1 MQALCN
7 RLGDLPRAAA
17 RQFGLRE
24 AVALEAT
31 RLSFEALSARVDD
44 VARGLMAAGVQSG
57 DRILIFV
64 PNCIQWLLAFYAV
77 ASVGAVAVPVN
88 TRFRRND
95 LAYLVE
101 QSGASTLIVSDQVPG
116 IDAPAMVREILALQD
131 KNTLPGQAFPA
142 LRLLIST
149 SDQAERPAL
158 AWPQLI
164 EMGQA
169 ITSQALDARRQA
181 VAPGDPALILYT
193 SGTTGA
199 PKGAVHSH
207 AMLRTVADGA
217 NRLGI
222 TSRDVMLLFMPL
234 FHSMGLYLAGMMFLV
249 SGARLVLS
257 ARFDAGI
264 ELERIERERVSVTF
278 GFDTHFHDLLAHREF
293 SERDRSSLR
302 IAMVPAGSPGA
313 EPIAR
318 RVNRELC
325 RSFSG
330 YGSSECG
337 TGIALSFLDASE
349 DERCLGSG
357 FPMPG
362 YEYRVCDPATDAE
375 LPPNTLGE
383 LRVRGYGVM
392 LEYFGNPVQ
401 TQAAFDC
408 DGFFKTGDSAL
419 IDEAGF
425 LRYVGR
431 YKDMLKVGGENVD
444 PAEVEAFLC
453 QIPGLESARVT
464 GLPDTRLGEAPVVCV
479 LEGSHAPD
487 LDAIRQHC
495 SGRIASFKIPR
506 VVVRI
511 PAFPMTVTGKLQRA
525 ELRRLAQEQTRA
537 TTNPA

>member
-1 MQALCN
+1 MSVIRSD

-17 RQFGLRE
+17 QRFGERE
-24 AVALEAT
+24 AVTFNTT
-31 RLSFEALSARVDD
+31 RLSYRALSDGVDA
-44 VARGLMAAGVQSG
+44 VARGLIACGVQAG
-57 DRILIFV
+57 DRVLIFV
-64 PNCIQWLLAFYAV
+64 PNCIEWLHAFYAV

-88 TRFRRND
+88 TRFRRDD
-95 LAYLVE
+95 LAYLIG
-101 QSGASTLIVSDQVPG
+101 QSGASTLIVSDDIAG
-116 IDAPAMVREILALQD
+116 IDAPAMVRSLVSPSGRDPAATPL
-131 KNTLPGQAFPA
+131 FPT
-142 LRLLIST
+142 LRLVVST
-149 SDQAERPAL
+149 SEHADASML

-164 EMGQA
+164 AGGRA
-169 ITSQALDARRQA
+169 VSGDALDARRNA
-181 VAPGDPALILYT
+181 VTPTDPALILYT

-207 AMLRTVADGA
+207 AMIRTVADGA

-222 TSRDVMLLFMPL
+222 TSRDVLLLFMPL

-257 ARFDAGI
+257 ARFDAGL
-264 ELERIERERVSVTF
+264 ELARIEGERVSVTF
-278 GFDTHFHDLLAHREF
+278 GFDTHFHDLLAHPEY
-293 SERDRSSLR
+293 SSRDRSSLR

-337 TGIALSFLDASE
+337 TGISLSFLDATE

-362 YEYRVCDPATDAE
+362 YEYRVCNPETGAV

-392 LEYFGNPVQ
+392 LGYFGNPEQ
-401 TQAAFDC
+401 SAAAFDP

-419 IDEAGF
+419 IDEAGY
-425 LRYVGR
+425 LRYIGR

-444 PAEVEAFLC
+444 PAEVEAFLS
-453 QIPGLESARVT
+453 QMPGLESARVT
-464 GLPDTRLGEAPVVCV
+464 GVDDPRLGEAPVLCV
-479 LEGSHAPD
+479 LEDRDAPG
-487 LDAIRQHC
+487 LDAVRQFC
-495 SGRIASFKIPR
+495 SGRIASFKVPR
-506 VVVRI
+506 HRVQMT
-511 PAFPMTVTGKLQRA
+511 AFPMTITGKLQRA
-525 ELRRLAQEQTRA
+525 ELRRLVAGLI
-537 TTNPA
+537 NPAR